1 MPEREKQGKSVVATA
16 RIFQRPGPKKA
27 KQRAARELL
36 RIVEENMERKGLSEE
51 EKNSR
56 AESFIAYVDAVNA
69 DHAK

>member
-1 MPEREKQGKSVVATA
+1 LWQPPEYFNG
-16 RIFQRPGPKKA
+16 PGPKKA
-27 KQRAARELL
+27 KQRAARELM

-56 AESFIAYVDAVNA
+56 AESFISYVDAVNA